1 MHTLSAKTPSRR
13 EIVQNWNP
21 EDASFWDACGKKIA
35 NQNLYVS
42 TWSLTLSFVAW
53 TLWAT
58 VAAQLNAIGF
68 HLSDQQIF
76 TLASL
81 PGLVGA
87 TCRLFYTYMPG
98 IIGGKTW
105 TWIATAI
112 MLVPVI
118 GLGQAIQNPA
128 TSYETLVLLVSL
140 IGVAGGNFSSSMANI
155 GNFFPRSRKG
165 TALGIN
171 GGIGNLGVS
180 LIYLV
185 TPFAISLAALGN
197 LLGSPQTT
205 SAGKELYLQMA
216 CYVWVIPILITLW
229 LILRYMDNLPAVT
242 QSPREVIALLSK
254 KHTWVLTWIYTCGFG
269 SFIGYSVALALL
281 VNKEFPEISFTY
293 AAFIGPLISALCRSF
308 GGWWADKIDSG
319 ASITFYALILMLLSS
334 LGVLFFIHAHQFTF
348 FFICFLLLFL
358 ATGLV
363 NGATFRMMP
372 IVFKDPKQ
380 SSLITGFT
388 AAIAAYGAFI
398 IPKIFGWSYATFSSV
413 DTAFYILMMYTSLT
427 IGLTYYY
434 YHRKNAEIK
443 C

>member
-1 MHTLSAKTPSRR
+1 MHTSPKTLPARR
-13 EIVQNWNP
+13 EIIQNWNP
-21 EDASFWDACGKKIA
+21 EDSSFWNTCGQKIA
-35 NQNLYVS
+35 KQNLYVS
-42 TWSLTLSFVAW
+42 TWSLTLSFVVW

-58 VAAQLNAIGF
+58 LAVHLNTVGF
-68 HLSDQQIF
+68 TLSDQQIF
-76 TLASL
+76 TLAAC

-87 TCRLFYTYMPG
+87 TCRLFYTYMPS
-98 IIGGKTW
+98 ILGGKNW
-105 TWIATAI
+105 TLFSTAI

-118 GLGQAIQNPA
+118 GLGNAIQDPT
-128 TSYETLVLLVSL
+128 TSYQTLLILVSL
-140 IGVAGGNFSSSMANI
+140 IGIAGANFSSSMANI
-155 GNFFPRSRKG
+155 GNFFPRSSKG

-185 TPFAISLAALGN
+185 TPIATGLAFLGDFLGGPQITSTGKAI
-197 LLGSPQTT
+197 
-205 SAGKELYLQMA
+205 YLQMA
-216 CYVWVIPILITLW
+216 CYIWVLPILVTLL
-229 LILRYMDNLPAVT
+229 LIIRFMDNLPT
-242 QSPREVIALLSK
+242 TPQSPKAVLALLSK
-254 KHTWVLTWIYTCGFG
+254 KHTWILTWIYTCGFG

-281 VNKEFPEISFTY
+281 VNKEFPEVSFTY

-319 ASITFYALILMLLSS
+319 ANITFYALILMLLSS
-334 LGVLFFIHAHQFTF
+334 AGILFFIHAHNFAF
-348 FFICFLLLFL
+348 FFTSFLLLFL

-372 IVFKDPKQ
+372 IVFKNPKE

-398 IPKIFGWSYATFSSV
+398 IPKIFGWAYSNFHCV
-413 DTAFYILMMYTSLT
+413 DTAFYLLILYTAITLV
-427 IGLTYYY
+427 LTYYY
-434 YHRKNAEIK
+434 YYRKNAKIK